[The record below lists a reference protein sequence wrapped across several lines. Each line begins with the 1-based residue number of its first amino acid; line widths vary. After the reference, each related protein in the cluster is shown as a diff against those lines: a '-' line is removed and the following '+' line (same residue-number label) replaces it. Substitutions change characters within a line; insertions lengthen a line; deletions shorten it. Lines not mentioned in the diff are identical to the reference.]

1 MTRIDNYVRCLPPG
15 IGKLRSAM
23 LKQPVIAKYSSDGKW
38 YRARVTGTA
47 ALCLFHRLVA
57 HIIIFIYLEVVR
69 RNSAHDFNDTAR

>member
-1 MTRIDNYVRCLPPG
+1 VSGGDSADRLEALMTRIDHYVRCLPPG

-47 ALCLFHRLVA
+47 ALGLFHRLVA
-57 HIIIFIYLEVVR
+57 HIIIVIYSFI
-69 RNSAHDFNDTAR
+69 